1 MNYNQIVTW
10 TAFATKL
17 ETEKDN
23 WKPSHWTTLEQGWKQ
38 GDKSANCWWD
48 VSVGLLLNKVANCL
62 TLLHANRSQWPS
74 HIRIAAGLSVRLPTF
89 VKIIHIQQTSLSRW
103 YYICNIFWSV
113 FISIHRNFVFSKQ
126 IVVNS
131 IDWFVWVY
139 LQWIWNGFWE
149 FLCLYMEGHS
159 IASLLFYSLDRT
171 MGCHELIILI
181 RSSGNALCFRCW
193 EYSAAP
199 LAPSPV
205 FLSALIKFSDAK
217 TKTSSSST
225 SFLLSF
231 YARFSNQ
238 GNPGSP
244 LFQMQQCKDKDI

>member
-1 MNYNQIVTW
+1 M
-10 TAFATKL
+10 
-17 ETEKDN
+17 
-23 WKPSHWTTLEQGWKQ
+23 
-38 GDKSANCWWD
+38 
-48 VSVGLLLNKVANCL
+48 
-62 TLLHANRSQWPS
+62 
-74 HIRIAAGLSVRLPTF
+74 
-89 VKIIHIQQTSLSRW
+89 KIIHIQQTSLSRW

-217 TKTSSSST
+217 TKTSSSSI
-225 SFLLSF
+225 SFVLSLLADLSF
-231 YARFSNQ
+231 PIQCNPYFFYFFFSSLILHFSSRQKNIL
-238 GNPGSP
+238 PCV
-244 LFQMQQCKDKDI
+244 LFLPYPFLAVQDSSISDIVGLSVCLSQLTIRA